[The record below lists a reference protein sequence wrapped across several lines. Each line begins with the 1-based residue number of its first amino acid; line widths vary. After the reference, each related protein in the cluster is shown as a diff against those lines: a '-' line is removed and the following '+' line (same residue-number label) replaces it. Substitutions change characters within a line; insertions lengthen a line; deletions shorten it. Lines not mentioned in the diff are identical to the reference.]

1 MRVPHPLRPE
11 RRTRIGLAPAARTL
25 VVTALLASTTTFAGT
40 ESPESLVNDLHESLS
55 DVMQNAKTLGYKGRY
70 AKLEPVL
77 DATFDLDFMG
87 TKSLGRHWKG
97 LSSDQHRQWLEAFR
111 RFTIANYAA
120 RFDDY
125 SGQRFKIVGQED
137 AGHETIVVRT
147 EIFAPERDD
156 DMTRLNYRLRETPGG
171 WRVID
176 VYLNGSVS
184 ELALRRAEFST
195 AFERQGFEKV
205 LASIESKIANLSSD
219 SDA

>member
-1 MRVPHPLRPE
+1 M
-11 RRTRIGLAPAARTL
+11 A
-25 VVTALLASTTTFAGT
+25 ALLIGNASFAGT
-40 ESPESLVNDLHESLS
+40 ESPESLVNGLHESLS

-77 DATFDLDFMG
+77 EASFDLDFMG
-87 TKSLGRHWKG
+87 TKALGRHWKD
-97 LSSDQHRQWLEAFR
+97 LSTDQHREWLEAFH

-120 RFDDY
+120 RFNDY
-125 SGQRFKIVGQED
+125 SGQTFKIVGQED
-137 AGHETIVVRT
+137 ASHETIVVRT
-147 EIFAPERDD
+147 EIFAPERDE

-195 AFERQGFEKV
+195 AFGRDGFEKV
-205 LASIESKIANLSSD
+205 LASLESKIVDLSSD
-219 SDA
+219 RGA